1 MTLAADVQRT
11 GRVVA
16 RDIDGLSS
24 LWLWLRRREMMMDGP
39 SASQGLASR
48 SRPSDCL
55 RNSVFSPTL
64 DCTTYH
70 GGSEFLLSTRPTR
83 TSQVPPVVTAPVP
96 VDEFEAVCQAGFAL
110 LLIGSSHHATI
121 PTGTG

>member
-39 SASQGLASR
+39 SASPGLAPR
-48 SRPSDCL
+48 SRPIGCL
-55 RNSVFSPTL
+55 RNSVFSLTL

-70 GGSEFLLSTRPTR
+70 GGSEFLLSTGPTK

>member
-16 RDIDGLSS
+16 RDIDGMSS

-39 SASQGLASR
+39 SASPGLASR
-48 SRPSDCL
+48 S
-55 RNSVFSPTL
+55 L

-110 LLIGSSHHATI
+110 LLIGSSHHVTI
-121 PTGTG
+121 PTSTG